1 MLDTNQGFISATD
14 LRIAKLKSS
23 IHSDLKGVCTT
34 VNVKTLAVRQIIYL
48 RACPPEDQAGVM
60 HVISPISV
68 KLGQIKGHTQ

>member
-48 RACPPEDQAGVM
+48 TPCVSDIGRIITRYGMIWYVWR
-60 HVISPISV
+60 S
-68 KLGQIKGHTQ
+68 K